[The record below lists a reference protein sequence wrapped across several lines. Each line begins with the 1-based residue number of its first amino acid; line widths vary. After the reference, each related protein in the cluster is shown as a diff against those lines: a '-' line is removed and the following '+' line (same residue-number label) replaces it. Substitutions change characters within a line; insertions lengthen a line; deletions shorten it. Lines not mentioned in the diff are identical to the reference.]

1 MATKKK
7 TKEEKIVITRGKK
20 KRAVARARVKNG
32 LKSLKVNG
40 KSVESL
46 NPSIVKDIITEPI
59 ELARNVLGEG
69 FDNNLDIDVNV
80 YGGGIMGQAF
90 ATRTAIGKALLKWT
104 ESEELKNMF
113 SEYDTTLVK
122 EDVRKKEP
130 KKYLRKGARARPTT
144 SYR

>member
-1 MATKKK
+1 MTAKKK
-7 TKEEKIVITRGKK
+7 KEEKIVLARGKK
-20 KRAVARARVKNG
+20 KSAVARARIRAG
-32 LKSLKVNG
+32 PKSLKING
-40 KSVESL
+40 RPVETL
-46 NPSIVKDIITEPI
+46 NPKIVQEIITEPI
-59 ELARNVLGEG
+59 KLAENVLGEG

-90 ATRTAIGKALLKWT
+90 ATRTAIGKALIAWT
-104 ESEELKNMF
+104 ESEELKKLF

-122 EDVRKKEP
+122 EDVRRKEP